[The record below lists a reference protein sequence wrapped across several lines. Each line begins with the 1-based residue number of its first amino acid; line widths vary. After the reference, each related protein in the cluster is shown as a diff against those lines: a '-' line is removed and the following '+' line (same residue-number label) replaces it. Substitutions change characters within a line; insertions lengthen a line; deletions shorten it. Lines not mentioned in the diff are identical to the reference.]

1 MTADQYHATAP
12 IRVLF
17 ADDHWIVRQ
26 GLRRYLSSDESF
38 EVVGEATDG
47 IEAVRLAST
56 LQPDVVLMD
65 LLMPGLDGV
74 AATAA
79 ITRALP
85 GVAVVGFTSAVDNDL
100 VVEAVRAGAIGF
112 LFKDSGG
119 EELKQALRAAAAGR
133 VVLSPALAS
142 RLVRELQVPRRQDL
156 LTDRERDVLRL
167 LGQGLANKEIAREL
181 DIGEGTVRTHVT
193 SILSKLKLQG
203 RTRAALAAVELGLV
217 TPDQLR
223 RG

>member
-1 MTADQYHATAP
+1 

-47 IEAVRLAST
+47 IEAVRLASA

-85 GVAVVGFTSAVDNDL
+85 GGAVVGLPSAVDNDL

-181 DIGEGTVRTHVT
+181 
-193 SILSKLKLQG
+193 
-203 RTRAALAAVELGLV
+203 
-217 TPDQLR
+217 
-223 RG
+223 

>member
-1 MTADQYHATAP
+1 VIADEAP

-26 GLRRYLSSDESF
+26 GLRRYLSSDMSF

-47 IEAVRLAST
+47 IEAVKLATS
-56 LQPDVVLMD
+56 LHPAVVLMD

-74 AATAA
+74 AATAT
-79 ITRALP
+79 ITRTLP
-85 GVAVVGFTSAVDNDL
+85 GVAVVAFTSAVDNDL

-112 LFKDSGG
+112 LFKESGG
-119 EELKQALRAAAAGR
+119 EELKQALRAAATGR
-133 VVLSPALAS
+133 VLLSPDIAS
-142 RLVRELQVPRRQDL
+142 RLVREIQLPRPQDL
-156 LTDRERDVLRL
+156 LTDRERDVLTL
-167 LGQGLANKEIAREL
+167 LGRGLSNKEIAREL
-181 DIGEGTVRTHVT
+181 EIGEGTVRTHVT
-193 SILSKLKLQG
+193 SILSKLRLQG

>member
-1 MTADQYHATAP
+1 VTSTEP

-26 GLRRYLSSDESF
+26 GLGRYLSADDSF
-38 EVVGEATDG
+38 EVVGEAADG
-47 IEAVRLAST
+47 SEAVKLANT

-79 ITRALP
+79 ITRTLP
-85 GVAVVGFTSAVDNDL
+85 GVAVVAFTSAVDSDL
-100 VVEAVRAGAIGF
+100 VVEAVRAGAIGI
-112 LFKDSGG
+112 LYKDSGG
-119 EELKQALRAAAAGR
+119 EELKQALRAAAAGQ
-133 VVLSPALAS
+133 VQLSPAIAS
-142 RLVRELQVPRRQDL
+142 RLVREIQLPRPLDL

-167 LGQGLANKEIAREL
+167 LGRGLSNKEIARQL

-193 SILSKLKLQG
+193 SILSKLRLQG